1 MSRNSSDIRLGTES
15 LDRGCSCRC
24 ESARLV
30 PASTSE
36 IDRFKFVAL
45 IRQLMK
51 PASTFGINQPRW
63 GVTGVARINA
73 ARNYSGIK
81 WRLIFVWARPSV
93 WSRPNHSGCFR
104 PLIEVV
110 RCKYGWN
117 SFHGIKKEKYTFR
130 LNIWKEN
137 SKLVFSRSNIQKIE
151 LFININNFCN
161 VYNFEKLLLLF
172 YKIQEM
178 LIDFI
183 I

>member
-1 MSRNSSDIRLGTES
+1 MNNSCVNKKILKILFFPISLKDSCDQMNKKIIREWSFQQISTAPRGIQVIFDLGCTS
-15 LDRGCSCRC
+15 LGCIVLFTGVNRFGV
-24 ESARLV
+24 L
-30 PASTSE
+30 ASTSE

-93 WSRPNHSGCFR
+93 WSRPNHTGCFR
-104 PLIEVV
+104 PLIEVA

-117 SFHGIKKEKYTFR
+117 SFHSIE
-130 LNIWKEN
+130 KEN
-137 SKLVFSRSNIQKIE
+137 VHLSA
-151 LFININNFCN
+151 
-161 VYNFEKLLLLF
+161 
-172 YKIQEM
+172 
-178 LIDFI
+178 
-183 I
+183 

>member
-1 MSRNSSDIRLGTES
+1 MIVSTNFNRPSRNSSDIRLGLHEFGIVLFTGVNRFGV
-15 LDRGCSCRC
+15 L
-24 ESARLV
+24 
-30 PASTSE
+30 ASTSE

-93 WSRPNHSGCFR
+93 WSRPNHTGCFR
-104 PLIEVV
+104 PLIGVA

-117 SFHGIKKEKYTFR
+117 SFHSIKKKIYTFR
-130 LNIWKEN
+130 LNHLKRGWN
-137 SKLVFSRSNIQKIE
+137 NRSKLVF
-151 LFININNFCN
+151 LFE
-161 VYNFEKLLLLF
+161 YRR
-172 YKIQEM
+172 
-178 LIDFI
+178 
-183 I
+183 

>member
-1 MSRNSSDIRLGTES
+1 MFLAEFKWYSTWATS
-15 LDRGCSCRC
+15 LDRAVAGVNRFDV
-24 ESARLV
+24 L
-30 PASTSE
+30 ASTSE

-117 SFHGIKKEKYTFR
+117 SFDSIKKKIH
-130 LNIWKEN
+130 LWNIWNEN
-137 SKLVFSRSNIQKIE
+137 SKLVFFVPIQKIE
-151 LFININNFCN
+151 MC
-161 VYNFEKLLLLF
+161 
-172 YKIQEM
+172 
-178 LIDFI
+178 
-183 I
+183 